1 MEDNSMM
8 ILAGDIGAT
17 HSRVAAFRPEGNK
30 FPLVVEKI
38 YDSQDYGGLADIA
51 GSFIRSE
58 GIPAQT
64 ACFAVAGPVRSGV
77 SKISNLPWTIDSK
90 ELARQ
95 LRLNNVAL
103 INDLEAYAYG
113 IDSLGSADFIT
124 LHPGSE
130 DAEGNTAVISAST
143 GLGEAGLLWDGV
155 RQHPFACEGGHADFA
170 PRNELQI
177 ELLKSLLTKFKTVSY
192 ERILSGSGIKNVY
205 DFLRETKRQEEPDWL
220 REQMTASKDPAA
232 LISQLALEKKAPI
245 CQQTMSIFVSVYG
258 AEAGN
263 CALKFM
269 SLGGMFIGGSIAAK
283 NIPLMQGPE
292 FLEAFFGKGRMR
304 PLLED
309 IPVKIVLNDDAGL
322 LGAARYACI
331 QKAFGAPK
339 WG

>member
-1 MEDNSMM
+1 MM

-17 HSRVAAFRPEGNK
+17 HSRVAAFRAEGNK
-30 FPLVVEKI
+30 FPMVVEKI
-38 YDSQDYGGLADIA
+38 YDSKDYGGLADIA
-51 GSFIRSE
+51 GNFLRSE
-58 GIPAQT
+58 GIPAQS
-64 ACFAVAGPVRSGV
+64 ACFAVAGPVRGGR

-90 ELARQ
+90 DLARQ
-95 LRLNNVAL
+95 LRLNTVAL

-113 IDSLGSADFIT
+113 IDSLGSRDFIT

-155 RQHPFACEGGHADFA
+155 RQHPFACEGGHTDFA
-170 PRNELQI
+170 PRNEIQI
-177 ELLKSLLTKFKTVSY
+177 ELLKYLLARFKTVSY
-192 ERILSGSGIKNVY
+192 ERILAGQGIKNVY
-205 DFLRETKRQEEPDWL
+205 DFLRDTKRAEEPDWL
-220 REQMTASKDPAA
+220 REQMNAAKDAAA
-232 LISQLALEKKAPI
+232 LISQLALEKKAAI

-269 SLGGMFIGGSIAAK
+269 SLGGMFVGGSIAAK
-283 NIPLMQGPE
+283 NVPLMQGPE
-292 FLEAFFGKGRMR
+292 FLEAFFDKGRMR
-304 PLLED
+304 TLLED

>member
-1 MEDNSMM
+1 MM

-17 HSRVAAFRPEGNK
+17 HSRVAAFRAEGNK

-38 YDSQDYGGLADIA
+38 YDSQDYSGLADIA
-51 GSFIRSE
+51 GNFIRSE
-58 GIPAQT
+58 GIPAQS
-64 ACFAVAGPVRSGV
+64 ACFAVAGPVRGGR

-90 ELARQ
+90 EVARQ
-95 LRLNNVAL
+95 LSLNTVAL

-113 IDSLGSADFIT
+113 IDSLGSRDFIT
-124 LHPGSE
+124 LHSGSE

-177 ELLKSLLTKFKTVSY
+177 ELLKYLLTRFKTVSY

-205 DFLRETKRQEEPDWL
+205 DFLRDTKRDQEPDWL
-220 REQMTASKDPAA
+220 REQMAASKDPAA
-232 LISQLALEKKAPI
+232 LISQLALEKKSPL
-245 CQQTMSIFVSVYG
+245 CQQSMSIFVSVYG

-292 FLEAFFGKGRMR
+292 FLEAFFDKGRMR
-304 PLLED
+304 SLLED

-331 QKAFGAPK
+331 QKAFGSAK